1 MFYVIYAECKI
12 YNMAEFEQD
21 RNTISNPSKISFSG
35 WKKIAIIIKDKIDE
49 NNLSIVSAGVAFYA
63 FLAIFPAVMALV
75 SIYGLAVNPE
85 QIEYQLNQLASMV
98 PEEAFGIVEKR
109 LEAFISTSGKTLG
122 WGMAIGI
129 LFSIWSANKGMKS
142 LFTGIDIAYATRST
156 RGFIKQNALTLLFTF
171 AAIILVIL
179 SMGLIVVFPAVVG
192 ELGLPQNIENLISWL
207 RWPILALIV
216 GFFLCI
222 IYKYAPARNNP
233 KLKWVVPGALVA
245 TILWLI
251 ASWGFSFYVSNF
263 GSYGEV
269 YGSIA
274 AVVIMMLWLFI
285 SCFTVLLGA
294 QLNSASE
301 RYAKKVT
308 AFE

>member
-1 MFYVIYAECKI
+1 MSKF
-12 YNMAEFEQD
+12 NQD
-21 RNTISNPSKISFSG
+21 RPKINSPSKISFSG
-35 WKKIAIIIKDKIDE
+35 WKKIAFIIKDKIGE
-49 NNLSIVSAGVAFYA
+49 NNLTIVSAGVAFYA

-75 SIYGLAVNPE
+75 SIYGLAVTPA
-85 QIEYQLNQLASMV
+85 QIENQLTQLGTII
-98 PEEAFGIVEKR
+98 PEEAFGIVEER
-109 LEAFISTSGKTLG
+109 LENFISTSGSTLG
-122 WGMAIGI
+122 WGMIIGI

-142 LFTGIDIAYATRST
+142 LFTGIDIAYATPSE

-179 SMGLIVVFPAVVG
+179 SMGLIVVFPALVE

-207 RWPILALIV
+207 RWPILAIIV
-216 GFFLCI
+216 GLFLCI
-222 IYKYAPARNNP
+222 VYKYAPERTNP
-233 KLKWVVPGALVA
+233 KLRWVIPGALVA

-285 SCFTVLLGA
+285 TCFTILLGA
-294 QLNSASE
+294 QINSASE
-301 RYAKKVT
+301 RYAKKI
-308 AFE
+308 ASFN

>member
-1 MFYVIYAECKI
+1 MS
-12 YNMAEFEQD
+12 EFDQD
-21 RNTISNPSKISFSG
+21 RPVISNPSKISFSG
-35 WKKIAIIIKDKIDE
+35 WKKIAFIIKDKIDE

-75 SIYGLAVNPE
+75 SIYGLAVTPA
-85 QIEYQLNQLASMV
+85 QIEYQLNQLGTML
-98 PEEAFGIVEKR
+98 PDEAFGIVEQR
-109 LEAFISTSGKTLG
+109 LEAFISTSGKALG

-142 LFTGIDIAYATRST
+142 LFRGIDIAYATRST

-171 AAIILVIL
+171 GAIIQVIL
-179 SMGLIVVFPAVVG
+179 SMGLIVAFPAVVG
-192 ELGLPQNIENLISWL
+192 ELGLPQNIESLISWL
-207 RWPILALIV
+207 RWPILAIIV
-216 GFFLCI
+216 GFFLCL
-222 IYKYAPARNNP
+222 IYKYAPERTNP
-233 KLKWVVPGALVA
+233 KLRWVIPGALVA

-285 SCFTVLLGA
+285 SCFTMLLGA
-294 QLNSASE
+294 QINSATE
-301 RYAKKVT
+301 RYAKKIT
-308 AFE
+308 SFK

>member
-1 MFYVIYAECKI
+1 
-12 YNMAEFEQD
+12 MAEFEED
-21 RNTISNPSKISFSG
+21 RQTISNPSKISFSG

-49 NNLSIVSAGVAFYA
+49 NNLTIVSAGVAFYA

-75 SIYGLAVNPE
+75 SIYGLAVNPA
-85 QIEYQLNQLASMV
+85 QIENQLNQLGSMI
-98 PEEAFGIVEKR
+98 PEEAFGIVEAR
-109 LEAFISTSGKTLG
+109 LEAFIATSGKALG

-142 LFTGIDIAYATRST
+142 LFTGIDIAYATRNT
-156 RGFIKQNALTLLFTF
+156 RGFIKQNTLTLLFTF
-171 AAIILVIL
+171 GAIILMIL
-179 SMGLIVVFPAVVG
+179 SMGLIVAFPAVVG
-192 ELGLPQNIENLISWL
+192 ELGLPQNIESLISWL
-207 RWPILALIV
+207 RWPILAIIV

-222 IYKYAPARNNP
+222 VYKYAPERTNP
-233 KLKWVVPGALVA
+233 KLRWVIPGALIA
-245 TILWLI
+245 TLLWLV

-301 RYAKKVT
+301 RYAKKIT
-308 AFE
+308 AFK

>member
-1 MFYVIYAECKI
+1 MS
-12 YNMAEFEQD
+12 EFDQD
-21 RNTISNPSKISFSG
+21 RDTISNPSKISFSG
-35 WKKIAIIIKDKIDE
+35 WKKIAFIIKDKIDK
-49 NNLSIVSAGVAFYA
+49 NNLTIVSAGVAFYA

-75 SIYGLAVNPE
+75 SIYGLAVNPA
-85 QIEYQLNQLASMV
+85 QIEYQLNQLGSMI
-98 PEEAFGIVEKR
+98 PDEAFGIVEQR
-109 LEAFISTSGKTLG
+109 LEAFISTSGRTLG
-122 WGMAIGI
+122 WGMALGI

-171 AAIILVIL
+171 GAIILVIL
-179 SMGLIVVFPAVVG
+179 SMGLIVIFPAVVG
-192 ELGLPQNIENLISWL
+192 ELGLPANIESLISWL
-207 RWPILALIV
+207 RWPILAIIV
-216 GFFLCI
+216 GFFLCLV
-222 IYKYAPARNNP
+222 YKYAPERKNP
-233 KLKWVVPGALVA
+233 KLRWVVPGAVVA

-285 SCFTVLLGA
+285 SCFMVLLGA
-294 QLNSASE
+294 QLNSAAE

-308 AFE
+308 AFK